1 MYTVNAVCA
10 IHTQGVSLTFNSCRI
25 TVKHDVYLM
34 RWKSDNLIS
43 NTTKKGYFMPQ
54 VGNAGQPL
62 RVAIIGSGPAGFYTV
77 SNFLKHKELHVEMD
91 MFERLP
97 TPFGLVRSGVA
108 PDHQKYKTV
117 TRAFDKS
124 AQNTNFR
131 FYGNVTYGE
140 HLTLDDLKQRYHQII
155 VCSGASSD
163 RSLDVPGEDLT
174 GSYSATDFVAWY
186 NGHPDYVDYEF
197 DLNQESAAIV
207 GLGNV
212 AVDVARI
219 LCKTDDELKDSDIAD
234 HAMEALRGS
243 KVKKVYILG
252 RRGPVQ
258 AAYTPPEIKEVGELE
273 DTDVIVLRDEAELDD
288 ASRDE
293 METKGD
299 RNTQKN
305 VAVIQAFPDRQLQGK
320 TKQLTIRFLVSPT
333 DIVGEDG
340 QVTAIK
346 IVKNEAYRSDDG
358 SVRARATEQEEIIPV
373 GLVFRSVGYRGLPV
387 PEIPFN
393 ENWGTI
399 YNDHGR
405 VTNESGEVQTGLY
418 TAGWIKRGPTGVI
431 GTNKTDAQETVN
443 AMVEDLKAGK
453 ILDPAF
459 SDREAAAVMIEEKQ
473 PDVISWEDW
482 VKIDQAEVEKGQ
494 KTNRPRVKFTR
505 VSDMLDMLGR

>member
-1 MYTVNAVCA
+1 
-10 IHTQGVSLTFNSCRI
+10 
-25 TVKHDVYLM
+25 
-34 RWKSDNLIS
+34 
-43 NTTKKGYFMPQ
+43 
-54 VGNAGQPL
+54 
-62 RVAIIGSGPAGFYTV
+62 
-77 SNFLKHKELHVEMD
+77 
-91 MFERLP
+91 
-97 TPFGLVRSGVA
+97 
-108 PDHQKYKTV
+108 
-117 TRAFDKS
+117 
-124 AQNTNFR
+124 
-131 FYGNVTYGE
+131 
-140 HLTLDDLKQRYHQII
+140 
-155 VCSGASSD
+155 
-163 RSLDVPGEDLT
+163 VPGEDLT

-252 RRGPVQ
+252 RRGPAQ

-453 ILDPAF
+453 ILDPSF